1 MGCRAPTGVTLE
13 AIRSFMVPRSI
24 VTDTE
29 LSLQAAGNEGYELFV
44 LWSGVADADTF
55 RIHTAHV
62 PKQTSYQTEDGL
74 LVRVDGPALHELN
87 MWLFENHEM
96 LAIQVHAHPSDAY
109 HSQTDDAF
117 PIMTTLGGL
126 SIVAAD
132 FAFDGLL
139 TSHTAA
145 YRLAKQGWDRI
156 RKPAR
161 SPLIGVVD

>member
-1 MGCRAPTGVTLE
+1 MTLE
-13 AIRSFMVPRSI
+13 AIRSFVVPRSI
-24 VTDTE
+24 VFE
-29 LSLQAAGNEGYELFV
+29 SESSLQAAGNEGYELFV
-44 LWSGVADADTF
+44 LWSGVAEADTF
-55 RIHTAHV
+55 GIRTAHV

-96 LAIQVHAHPSDAY
+96 LGVQVHAHPSDAY

-132 FAFDGLL
+132 FALDGLMN
-139 TSHTAA
+139 SHTAA
-145 YRLAKQGWDRI
+145 YRLAKRGWERI
-156 RKPAR
+156 RKPAK
-161 SPLIGVVD
+161 SSLIELVD

>member
-1 MGCRAPTGVTLE
+1 
-13 AIRSFMVPRSI
+13 
-24 VTDTE
+24 
-29 LSLQAAGNEGYELFV
+29 
-44 LWSGVADADTF
+44 
-55 RIHTAHV
+55 
-62 PKQTSYQTEDGL
+62 
-74 LVRVDGPALHELN
+74 VRVDGPALHELN

-145 YRLAKQGWDRI
+145 YRLAKRGWDRI